1 MCVILPKKKEKL
13 SRVDM
18 LRIEKE
24 WLIIFL
30 IVLIVGFTFRNGKGR
45 V

>member
-1 MCVILPKKKEKL
+1 
-13 SRVDM
+13 M

-30 IVLIVGFTFRNGKGR
+30 IVLIVGFTFRNGKDAYETGEEN
-45 V
+45 